1 MTDENI
7 YGLMDVF
14 KRNNNQYLTLT
25 EITRR
30 MQELGLYPNAEFAVA
45 RVDIYL
51 YYLKPP
57 IFHEIQNYR
66 RRENWG
72 KRWNVAHWLPRKEI
86 QHAVSPSGSEIKNG
100 VTSLHEQDKENN
112 PYDNTISLLQ
122 IGKEIQRT
130 ISPSGIE
137 VENGTI
143 PLRGDF
149 DSFYASM
156 DMYQQRQKSIDV
168 GYYADENATC
178 KVEQDKHD
186 HWILKSEWLKDW
198 YKGNRIEPGDVIW
211 LTVEGV
217 APLIINLSTKWDRDP
232 DAYRRYKLLQEATPL
247 PSVNLPIWYIVCEF
261 FEQTSKIS
269 RKSDIEKFVLEKR
282 SRVSKG
288 SVGGCLSANQLFV
301 RVGDGYWGLK
311 EWNLEEVTRT
321 MRPAG
326 SSLEESLD
334 LPTEIV
340 PLDYILA
347 NIASEN
353 LVYRILE
360 ESPSPLTVVEI
371 TKRISKILGVN
382 KDVLAR
388 ATFFDPSDPRFY
400 RQEDGA
406 FTLRKNL
413 EEVIHHLSENERV
426 LKISLENEIQK
437 LQETME
443 SLTSQHKKEANQ
455 LKEEQDIL
463 KKLAGEWIEQ
473 IEHYEKINNQREKRI
488 QLMSEFL
495 AEAIPHIGQDKLK
508 EIFEHLHHKSELRNM
523 IDSDEII
530 KFSKIARKFLPR
542 LQD

>member
-1 MTDENI
+1 MDDLPEQKILGINGTESEIAMTDEII

-14 KRNNNQYLTLT
+14 QQVDNQPLTLG
-25 EITRR
+25 EITRHLQAQGFYR
-30 MQELGLYPNAEFAVA
+30 DVDLKKAAVDVRLHLDDPRFIALGK
-45 RVDIYL
+45 I
-51 YYLKPP
+51 
-57 IFHEIQNYR
+57 
-66 RRENWG
+66 
-72 KRWNVAHWLPRKEI
+72 KRGTFQRKNR
-86 QHAVSPSGSEIKNG
+86 Q
-100 VTSLHEQDKENN
+100 
-112 PYDNTISLLQ
+112 DNTVSLLQ

-137 VENGTI
+137 IENGTI
-143 PLRGDF
+143 PLHGRDF
-149 DSFYASM
+149 DRFSASM
-156 DMYQQRQKSIDV
+156 DKYQQSQMNVDIV
-168 GYYADENATC
+168 YYASENSTC
-178 KVEQDKHD
+178 KIEQDD
-186 HWILKSEWLKDW
+186 HSHWVLKSEWLKDW
-198 YKGNRIEPGDVIW
+198 YKENRIEPGDVIW

-232 DAYRRYKLLQEATPL
+232 DAYRRYKLLQEDAPL
-247 PSVNLPIWYIVCEF
+247 PSVDLPIWYIICEF
-261 FEQTSKIS
+261 FEQTPKIS

-282 SRVSKG
+282 SLVSKG
-288 SVGGCLSANQLFV
+288 SVGSCLSANPLFV
-301 RVGDGYWGLK
+301 RFGGGDWGLK

-321 MRPAG
+321 VRPVG
-326 SSLEESLD
+326 SSLEESFD

-340 PLDYILA
+340 HLDYILA

-400 RQEDGA
+400 RQEDGT

-413 EEVIHHLSENERV
+413 EEVIHNLSENERI

-463 KKLAGEWIEQ
+463 RKLAEEWIEQ
-473 IEHYEKINNQREKRI
+473 IEHYENINNQREKRI
-488 QLMSEFL
+488 QLMSKFL
-495 AEAIPHIGQDKLK
+495 EEAVPLIGQDNLN
-508 EIFEHLHHKSELRNM
+508 EIFEHLHQKSELKDIIGSN
-523 IDSDEII
+523 EIV
-530 KFSKIARKFLPR
+530 KFSKIIHKFLSR